1 MLDVVIRVA
10 LRYRV
15 LTSVSALVILFY
27 GGLAWRN
34 LPIDI
39 FPDLDRPRVTILTEA
54 SGLAPEEVEM
64 LVTVPLEAVLIGASG
79 VQTVRSSSGIGLS
92 VIWVEFEWGSDIYV
106 NRQIVAEKIGS
117 AQERLPKGIRPHI
130 APISSITVSYTHLT
144 LPTNREV

>member
-54 SGLAPEEVEM
+54 QGPCR
-64 LVTVPLEAVLIGASG
+64 
-79 VQTVRSSSGIGLS
+79 QTTSTS
-92 VIWVEFEWGSDIYV
+92 
-106 NRQIVAEKIGS
+106 NRQFVMGC
-117 AQERLPKGIRPHI
+117 
-130 APISSITVSYTHLT
+130 
-144 LPTNREV
+144 

>member
-15 LTSVSALVILFY
+15 LTSVSALAILFY

-54 SGLAPEEVEM
+54 SGA
-64 LVTVPLEAVLIGASG
+64 
-79 VQTVRSSSGIGLS
+79 RS
-92 VIWVEFEWGSDIYV
+92 
-106 NRQIVAEKIGS
+106 
-117 AQERLPKGIRPHI
+117 
-130 APISSITVSYTHLT
+130 
-144 LPTNREV
+144 